1 MSLEFA
7 TQRLRLVPG
16 AAIPVLGLREPLAER
31 LLHGRAAALAPAL
44 LGRLYALCGQAHRI
58 CAEMALQALQ
68 TPETPIPMDASQR
81 QALWRETLREHV
93 RRLFLD
99 WPRLLARPA
108 PEGQALAASPA
119 LGQSVLPGDAGL
131 VEWVERQVLGMPW
144 VRWQRACQQNPAQG
158 LLQWAHAVHNPL
170 TQALVQAHRW
180 AGAWQVPLQALHT
193 PQPGAQVLT
202 DLASALR
209 ADGDFAR
216 QPRLREQCRET
227 GCWTRADD
235 AWLPVPDVWTRL
247 AARVWDLAQLAQTQG
262 AQRLHAGACALGAGE
277 AIAWCEMARGLL
289 VHWLRV
295 DAQGR
300 VERYGVLAPT
310 EWNFHPQGAAAQVL
324 RGLDAQQPAPQL
336 AAAVAVLVAAFDPC
350 VDYALAPVGHA
361 EEVSCA

>member
-16 AAIPVLGLREPLAER
+16 AATPVQGLREPLAER

-99 WPRLLARPA
+99 WPRLLASPA

-119 LGQSVLPGDAGL
+119 LGHSVLPGDAAL

-144 VRWQRACQQNPAQG
+144 ARWQQACQQNPAQG

-193 PQPGAQVLT
+193 PQPG
-202 DLASALR
+202 R
-209 ADGDFAR
+209 R
-216 QPRLREQCRET
+216 C
-227 GCWTRADD
+227 
-235 AWLPVPDVWTRL
+235 
-247 AARVWDLAQLAQTQG
+247 
-262 AQRLHAGACALGAGE
+262 
-277 AIAWCEMARGLL
+277 
-289 VHWLRV
+289 
-295 DAQGR
+295 
-300 VERYGVLAPT
+300 
-310 EWNFHPQGAAAQVL
+310 
-324 RGLDAQQPAPQL
+324 
-336 AAAVAVLVAAFDPC
+336 
-350 VDYALAPVGHA
+350 
-361 EEVSCA
+361 